1 MQPPPTPE
9 IRFTQERFHHL
20 VSNDKRSTCKVHLQH
35 IDTFYGCAVCG
46 VSICLELCFLRYHTL
61 KDYYFNDEDLEGP

>member
-9 IRFTQERFHHL
+9 IRFTQERFQ
-20 VSNDKRSTCKVHLQH
+20 RSTCKVHLQH
-35 IDTFYGCAVCG
+35 IDTFYSCVVCG